1 MLEIYNE
8 QVRDLLN
15 PQGNKKGG
23 LKIRQHPKKGFYPQG
38 LKIIPVVSYEDIED
52 RMEEGTQNRTVAAT
66 NMNATS
72 RYELLSRF
80 SKNPIILYMY
90 CIKLQSTQNCFVLN
104 LCTILDLAGSSFDV
118 ASVNVF
124 FSSQRA

>member
-23 LKIRQHPKKGFYPQG
+23 LKIRQHPKKGFYAQG
-38 LKIIPVVSYEDIED
+38 LKVLPVVSYDDIED

-72 RYELLSRF
+72 RYGLCR
-80 SKNPIILYMY
+80 KPI
-90 CIKLQSTQNCFVLN
+90 NRGR
-104 LCTILDLAGSSFDV
+104 A
-118 ASVNVF
+118 
-124 FSSQRA
+124 SQREREGNFP

>member
-80 SKNPIILYMY
+80 SKNPIRYCMLYV
-90 CIKLQSTQNCFVLN
+90 NNEFECF
-104 LCTILDLAGSSFDV
+104 IRGSKHEKTV
-118 ASVNVF
+118 
-124 FSSQRA
+124 